1 MDIYKDRFYA
11 GDVLFSFK
19 CKRCIKVFIVKERQ
33 SSDKKDFG
41 VDKWQISIELQKLCN
56 DALCWIAHHT
66 YTADEIAIRFKHR
79 LVSIH
84 CFSNGNGRHSRL
96 IADVIVH
103 KVLGMELF
111 GWGMSGMRDGR
122 DLRKTYLDAIRAAD
136 AANFGPLLAFAR
148 S

>member
-1 MDIYKDRFYA
+1 
-11 GDVLFSFK
+11 
-19 CKRCIKVFIVKERQ
+19 
-33 SSDKKDFG
+33 
-41 VDKWQISIELQKLCN
+41 LQELCN
-56 DALCWIAHHT
+56 DALYWTTHHT
-66 YTADEIAIRFKHR
+66 YAADEIAIRFKHR

-103 KVLGMELF
+103 KVLGLELF
-111 GWGMSGMRDGR
+111 SWGMGGSIERR
-122 DLRKTYLDAIRAAD
+122 ALRKTYLDAIRAAD